1 MSTDTLKLFSVVKL
15 MVKPSFRH
23 SSEAP
28 IWWLM
33 QREETKSVWFHV
45 YPSSPN
51 LASPSPHTGVS
62 WGMDNFSAAWMYLA
76 FPISCTILK
85 HQFAF
90 LGTKLQYLT
99 DFEASL
105 GDHGYSA
112 CSLYLIHV
120 FLNAWNG
127 GGNKCVWGWCFGEHG
142 CHDSG
147 RTKSNKLVL
156 QPTVYCEH
164 NMHVEVEI
172 HFQLV
177 TGHDFSLCEC
187 FHCGFAVWHLSLAS
201 PSGFHVRFVP
211 CFFFFFLIH
220 GAKPARSFSVSEDRV
235 WECSV

>member
-1 MSTDTLKLFSVVKL
+1 MTYAERGDQICLISRLSLFSKFSFSLSPYRGLLGYGQLFCSVNV
-15 MVKPSFRH
+15 PSIPYIMH
-23 SSEAP
+23 Y
-28 IWWLM
+28 
-33 QREETKSVWFHV
+33 TKTS
-45 YPSSPN
+45 
-51 LASPSPHTGVS
+51 
-62 WGMDNFSAAWMYLA
+62 
-76 FPISCTILK
+76 
-85 HQFAF
+85 QFAF
-90 LGTKLQYLT
+90 LGTKLQYLA

-211 CFFFFFLIH
+211 CFFFFFWSTAQSRLGH
-220 GAKPARSFSVSEDRV
+220 FPCQRTEFGSAAFSTIWV
-235 WECSV
+235 WEPFFGGKGVHIGIACQGSSLV